1 MENAVEALKMAAAVL
16 VFVMALGISISSFSQ
31 ARQTADILIRY
42 SDREYVTQYMEDLGT
57 ANRIVGRETI
67 IPAISRAYKEYYK
80 IYFYDASGNP
90 LELFTITQNGTTT
103 SVNVIDSTDNRI
115 TLGSNRQQE
124 NFIMAL
130 LYGRQADL
138 TDENG
143 NVIQYDDFVRSLNTG
158 NSRISLPNNG
168 ICGTI
173 LSSGNKFEERF
184 GVYYPS
190 QAVEGAGEETEGGAN
205 VDAQTTNELKMRVI
219 SYYLQ

>member
-1 MENAVEALKMAAAVL
+1 MENMADALKMAAAFL
-16 VFVMALGISISSFSQ
+16 SFLLALGISISSFSQ

-42 SDREYVTQYMEDLGT
+42 SDREYVTQYAEDLRT
-57 ANRIVGRETI
+57 TTRIVGRETI
-67 IPAISRAYKEYYK
+67 IPAIYRVFKEYYK

-90 LELFTITQNGTTT
+90 LELFTITQNGGSTI
-103 SVNVIDSTDNRI
+103 SVNVIDSTDQRY

-130 LYGRQADL
+130 LYGRNADL
-138 TDENG
+138 TDEAG
-143 NVIQYDDFVRSLNTG
+143 NTIPYDDFIRSLNTG
-158 NSRISLPNNG
+158 NSRISLPTNG

-173 LSSGNKFEERF
+173 LSSGNKFEEKF

-190 QAVEGAGEETEGGAN
+190 QAVAGAGGGTPT